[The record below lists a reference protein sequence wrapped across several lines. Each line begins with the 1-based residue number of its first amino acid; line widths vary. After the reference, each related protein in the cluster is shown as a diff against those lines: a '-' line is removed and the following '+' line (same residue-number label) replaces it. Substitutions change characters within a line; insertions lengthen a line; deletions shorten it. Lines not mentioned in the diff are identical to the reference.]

1 VEVQPMKS
9 RADPIMM
16 GDVMNLGRRESL
28 DSDVLP
34 GRGGWP
40 DRGAEF
46 RDIYVATY
54 PRLVRTLWF
63 VVHDHELAQDIAQD
77 AFIELH
83 RQWRKVRSYDR
94 PDLWVR
100 RVALRKAQR
109 EATRSVRRRRAERT
123 LQAVEIEPEGDLP
136 DPELRAALGQLPPMQ
151 RAVVALF
158 YLEDRPMEEVADL
171 LGFRPSTGFVHLHR
185 ARHRLAELLST
196 PMSQEVDGDVR

>member
-1 VEVQPMKS
+1 
-9 RADPIMM
+9 M
-16 GDVMNLGRRESL
+16 GDMRSLGRRGES
-28 DSDVLP
+28 DADVLAVIP
-34 GRGGWP
+34 PRG
-40 DRGAEF
+40 DRDLDF
-46 RDIYVATY
+46 RQMYVVTY

-63 VVHDHELAQDIAQD
+63 VVHDHELAQEIAQD

-109 EATRSVRRRRAERT
+109 EAARAVRRRRAERS
-123 LQAVEIEPEGDLP
+123 LHSVDAVPAAELP
-136 DPELRAALGQLPPMQ
+136 DPEVRAALLQLPPMQ

-171 LGFRPSTGFVHLHR
+171 LGCRPSTGFVHLHR
-185 ARHRLAELLST
+185 ARHRLAELLAETVSE
-196 PMSQEVDGDVR
+196 EVDGDVC

>member
-1 VEVQPMKS
+1 MTPA
-9 RADPIMM
+9 RPDHH
-16 GDVMNLGRRESL
+16 GDVVSLGRRGAPDADAL
-28 DSDVLP
+28 SDPVP
-34 GRGGWP
+34 RG
-40 DRGAEF
+40 DRDVEF
-46 RDIYVATY
+46 KDVYTATY

-63 VVHDHELAQDIAQD
+63 VVHDHELAQEIAQD

-109 EATRSVRRRRAERT
+109 EAARTVRRRQAERS
-123 LQAVEIEPEGDLP
+123 LRSVDAVQAAELP
-136 DPELRAALGQLPPMQ
+136 DPEVRAALLQLPPMQ

-171 LGFRPSTGFVHLHR
+171 LGCRPSTGFVHLHR
-185 ARHRLAELLST
+185 ARHRLAELLSET
-196 PMSQEVDGDVR
+196 VPEEVDGDVR

>member
-1 VEVQPMKS
+1 
-9 RADPIMM
+9 M
-16 GDVMNLGRRESL
+16 GDMVSLGRREDPDADVLAGASL
-28 DSDVLP
+28 RQDSDI
-34 GRGGWP
+34 
-40 DRGAEF
+40 DF
-46 RDIYVATY
+46 RQIYTLTY

-63 VVHDHELAQDIAQD
+63 VVHDHELAQEIAQD

-109 EATRSVRRRRAERT
+109 EAARTRRRRQVERS
-123 LQAVEIEPEGDLP
+123 LRPVDSVASIELP
-136 DPELRAALGQLPPMQ
+136 DPELRAALLQLPPMQ

-171 LGFRPSTGFVHLHR
+171 LGCQPSTGFVHLHR
-185 ARHRLAELLST
+185 ARHRLAELLSET
-196 PMSQEVDGDVR
+196 VPEEVDGDVR